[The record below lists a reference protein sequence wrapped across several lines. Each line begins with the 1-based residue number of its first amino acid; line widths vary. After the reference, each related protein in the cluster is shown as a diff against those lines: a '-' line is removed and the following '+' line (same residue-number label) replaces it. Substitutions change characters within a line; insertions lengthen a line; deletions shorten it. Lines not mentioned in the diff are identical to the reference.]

1 MPSER
6 MKILQK
12 IISSL
17 NKEESRFY
25 KLLGTRTNKHKE
37 RKDFLLF
44 DYIRKN
50 GPDYQEEQIAKKL
63 HRNNKNA
70 YYQLK
75 NRLLSDLNKSM
86 MMQHL
91 EKEVDI
97 SIMQNI
103 LLSRVYLR
111 KGETTVSYWF
121 LKKAEENAIKLEH
134 YDLLNSIYSEILKL
148 SHEMISIEVEE
159 YLKKQKENKK
169 RLDKAQEFDQAICLV
184 MYRIKT
190 AQNFNNSDSRISDIL
205 EQILIENK
213 SNKELLQSPK
223 FRLKTYQIISRIL
236 LQKHDYPA
244 LEKYLTETYGDFCK
258 EGLFN
263 KSNHEQKLMMLTYLS
278 NCLYKTKKHSE
289 SLAYAE
295 QLQTA
300 MNEFQG
306 FLNDKFLFYYYN
318 ALVINYSKLDKE
330 KELEILAEAKNN
342 PAIKQLPT
350 YSVFIYLNTALA
362 YFDLGKYKS
371 ANKSLSQ
378 LLLHEDFLDIA
389 PSFQWKIR
397 LAELIIKYELGDFDS
412 VEQRIS
418 TIEKDYPEF
427 LKENNRERELIHII
441 ERLMYCNNLQ
451 QDSKLLDKIALFIT
465 RLTDEKSDDTDI
477 INYNL
482 WLKSKQK

>member
-1 MPSER
+1 MN
-6 MKILQK
+6 ILQK

-25 KLLGTRTNKHKE
+25 KLLGARTNKHKE

-50 GPDYQEEQIAKKL
+50 GADYSENQIANKL
-63 HRNNKNA
+63 YGNNKNA

-86 MMQHL
+86 MLQYL

-111 KGETTVSYWF
+111 KGETSVSYWF
-121 LKKAEENAIKLEH
+121 LKKAEENALKLEH
-134 YDLLNSIYSEILKL
+134 YELLNTIYSEILKL
-148 SHEMISIEVEE
+148 SHEMVSIEVET
-159 YLKKQKENKK
+159 YLNKQKENKK
-169 RLDKAQEFDQAICLV
+169 KLDKAQEFDQVLALV

-190 AQNFNNSDSRISDIL
+190 AQNFNKADSRISQIL
-205 EQILIENK
+205 EQVLQENK
-213 SNKELLQSPK
+213 GNKELLQSPK

-244 LEKYLTETYGDFCK
+244 LEEYLIETYGIFCK

-263 KSNHEQKLMMLTYLS
+263 KSNHEQKLMMLTYLG
-278 NCLYKTKKHSE
+278 NCLYKTNKHST

-295 QLQTA
+295 QLKIA
-300 MNEFQG
+300 MEEYQG
-306 FLNDKFLFYYYN
+306 FLKEKFLFYYYN
-318 ALVINYSKLDKE
+318 TLVINYSKLDKE
-330 KELEILAEAKNN
+330 KELKILAEAKNN
-342 PAIKQLPT
+342 PIIKQLPT
-350 YSVFIYLNTALA
+350 YSVFVYLNTALA
-362 YFDLGKYKS
+362 YFDLEKYKS

-378 LLLHEDFLDIA
+378 LLLHEDFLAIA

-397 LAELIIKYELGDFDS
+397 LAELIIKYEVGNFDN
-412 VEQRIS
+412 VEQRIA
-418 TIEKDYPEF
+418 TIKRDYPQL
-427 LKENNRERELIHII
+427 LKENERERTLIHII
-441 ERLMYCNNLQ
+441 EELMYCNNLQ
-451 QDSKLLDKIALFIT
+451 QDVALLEKIDLFT
-465 RLTDEKSDDTDI
+465 AQLTDEESDDTDI

>member
-1 MPSER
+1 MN
-6 MKILQK
+6 ILQK

-25 KLLGTRTNKHKE
+25 KLLGARTNNHKE

-50 GPDYQEEQIAKKL
+50 GFDYKENVIANKL
-63 HRNNKNA
+63 HGTNKNA

-86 MMQHL
+86 MLQYL
-91 EKEVDI
+91 EKESDI

-111 KGETTVSYWF
+111 KGETTVAYWF
-121 LKKAEENAIKLEH
+121 LKKAEENALKLEH
-134 YDLLNSIYSEILKL
+134 YDLLNTIYSEILKL
-148 SHEMISIEVEE
+148 SHEMVSIEVEA
-159 YLKKQKENKK
+159 YLNKQKENKK
-169 RLDKAQEFDQAICLV
+169 KLDKVQEFDQVLALV

-190 AQNFNNSDSRISDIL
+190 AQNFNNSDSGISQIL
-205 EQILIENK
+205 EEILKENK

-244 LEKYLTETYGDFCK
+244 LETYLIETYNSFCH

-278 NCLYKTKKHSE
+278 NCLYKTQKHSE
-289 SLAYAE
+289 SLAYAA
-295 QLQTA
+295 QLQAA
-300 MNEFQG
+300 MDEYQG
-306 FLNDKFLFYYYN
+306 FLKAKFLFYYYN

-330 KELEILAEAKNN
+330 KELAILAEAKNN
-342 PAIKQLPT
+342 PIIKQLPT
-350 YSVFIYLNTALA
+350 YSVFVYLNTALA
-362 YFDLGKYKS
+362 YFDLGRYKN

-412 VEQRIS
+412 VEKRIKS
-418 TIEKDYPEF
+418 IQKNYPKF
-427 LKENNRERELIHII
+427 LEENERESLLIKII
-441 ERLMYCNNLQ
+441 KRLIYCNNLQ
-451 QDSKLLDKIALFIT
+451 QDQALLEDIKQF
-465 RLTDEKSDDTDI
+465 LTQLTNEAADDTDV

-482 WLKSKQK
+482 WLKTKIKED

>member
-1 MPSER
+1 MN
-6 MKILQK
+6 ILQK

-25 KLLGTRTNKHKE
+25 KLLGARTNKHKA

-44 DYIRKN
+44 DHIRKN
-50 GPDYQEEQIAKKL
+50 GVDYSESQIAKKL
-63 HRNNKNA
+63 YGNNMNA

-86 MMQHL
+86 MLQHL

-121 LKKAEENAIKLEH
+121 LMKAEENALKLEH
-134 YDLLNSIYSEILKL
+134 YELLNTIYSEILKL
-148 SHEMISIEVEE
+148 SHEMVSIEVEE
-159 YLKKQKENKK
+159 YLEKQKKNKMK
-169 RLDKAQEFDQAICLV
+169 LDKVQELDQVIALV

-190 AQNFNNSDSRISDIL
+190 AQNFSKSDSDVSRIL
-205 EQILIENK
+205 EQVLNENN

-223 FRLKTYQIISRIL
+223 FRLKTFQIISRIL

-244 LEKYLTETYGDFCK
+244 LEAYLTKTYNSFCH

-278 NCLYKTKKHSE
+278 NCLYKTQKHNE
-289 SLAYAE
+289 SLAYAA
-295 QLQTA
+295 QLQDA
-300 MNEFQG
+300 MNEYQG
-306 FLNDKFLFYYYN
+306 FLKEKFLFYYYN
-318 ALVINYSKLDKE
+318 TLVINYSKLDKE

-342 PAIKQLPT
+342 PIIKQLPT
-350 YSVFIYLNTALA
+350 YSVFVYLNTALA
-362 YFDLGKYKS
+362 YFDLEKYKS

-389 PSFQWKIR
+389 PSFQWKIC

-412 VEQRIS
+412 VEQRIVA
-418 TIEKDYPEF
+418 IKKNYPK
-427 LKENNRERELIHII
+427 LLQENERERSLIHII
-441 ERLMYCNNLQ
+441 ERLMFCNNLK
-451 QDSKLLDKIALFIT
+451 QDSELLQAIELFIKQ
-465 RLTDEKSDDTDI
+465 LSDKESDDTDI